1 MLQVWLNT
9 GLVDADQAQLSTFDH
24 GLTVGDGV
32 FETIKVTDGATFALT
47 RHLRRLA
54 RSAAAIGLPE
64 PDLDLARRA
73 CEEVVAANPIAG
85 LARLRLTFT
94 GGVAPLGSERGDAG
108 PTLLAA
114 VAPQPNPTPTVDVTT
129 VPWPRNERGALAGVK
144 STSYAENVVALAYA
158 KQRGGAEAIF
168 GNLAGNLCE
177 GTGSNIFVVDGGEL
191 VTPPLSA
198 GCLAGVTRALVVEWV
213 GAVERDVPLAALG
226 DVEEAFLS
234 GTTRD
239 VQPIRTIDGRELPAA
254 PGPVTQKAMEA
265 FAAKASVLQDP

>member
-1 MLQVWLNT
+1 MQVWLNT
-9 GLVDADQAQLSTFDH
+9 GLVDADQAQLSAFDH

-32 FETIKVTDGATFALT
+32 FETIKVTDGVTFALT
-47 RHLRRLA
+47 RHLHRLA
-54 RSAAAIGLPE
+54 RSAAAICLPA

-73 CEEVVAANPIAG
+73 CEAVVAANPIQG

-94 GGVAPLGSERGDAG
+94 GGVAPLGSERGDSG

-129 VPWPRNERGALAGVK
+129 VPWPRNERGALSGVK

-158 KQRGGAEAIF
+158 KERGGAEAIF

-177 GTGSNIFVVDGGEL
+177 GTGSNIFVVVGGEI

-198 GCLAGVTRALVVEWV
+198 GCLAGVTRALVIEWV
-213 GAVERDVPLAALG
+213 GAAERDTPLAALG
-226 DVEEAFLS
+226 EVEEAFLS

-239 VQPIRTIDGRELPAA
+239 VQPIRAIDGRELPAA
-254 PGPVTQKAMEA
+254 PGPVTQKAMEI